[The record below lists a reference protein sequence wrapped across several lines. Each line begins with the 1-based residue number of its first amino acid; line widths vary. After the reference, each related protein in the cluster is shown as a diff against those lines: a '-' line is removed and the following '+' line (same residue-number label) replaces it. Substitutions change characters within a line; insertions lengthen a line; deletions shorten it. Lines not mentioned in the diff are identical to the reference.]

1 MLKPVEVET
10 LEKIVGCIKIIDVA
24 LEFLALQNRTAHPE
38 GTWGTH
44 KRFYLA
50 NKCACCDGRTPSR
63 AWPNSEMLHGRTL
76 IHVATAA
83 GIEDNIIYV
92 TRYIRLFEKFPSLK
106 KSGAIG
112 VEMLLK
118 LHHELVEQWNI
129 KLTSMKAKEAVKTKK
144 SKKPQG
150 TVKKPRVKLQ
160 HSEVAVDDVSPVYLS
175 STETT
180 LASVPKGEF
189 ALNV

>member
-1 MLKPVEVET
+1 MLKTMEVET
-10 LEKIVGCIKIIDVA
+10 LEKIVGCVKIIEVA

-38 GTWGTH
+38 GTWGTQ

-50 NKCACCDGRTPSR
+50 NKCECCCSRPPSR

-83 GIEDNIIYV
+83 GIADSIIYV

-106 KSGAIG
+106 KSGMIG

-129 KLTSMKAKEAVKTKK
+129 KLASMKANKAIKTKK
-144 SKKPQG
+144 SRKPDKTAKKSKNQL
-150 TVKKPRVKLQ
+150 TA
-160 HSEVAVDDVSPVYLS
+160 SEISVSAVSPVNLS
-175 STETT
+175 VVTVKAGTT
-180 LASVPKGEF
+180 KECLSV
-189 ALNV
+189 